1 MLRIFA
7 KKRSIFILRCKVLD
21 FGGFVIRHIFL
32 VCTDD
37 CAFKLVTCGFSDRV
51 RNVVADSVGIGAAG
65 HGDKQAICLD
75 QLDFVDCEAIVNR
88 YGGYCAELTAVKCF
102 SEYDVCDVHFGV
114 SFLFQLVVM
123 LMFEMSA

>member
-1 MLRIFA
+1 MSRYI
-7 KKRSIFILRCKVLD
+7 I
-21 FGGFVIRHIFL
+21 L

-37 CAFKLVTCGFSDRV
+37 CIFKLVACSSSDRV
-51 RNVVADSVGIGAAG
+51 CDVVTYAIRIRAVGHCNEQVVG
-65 HGDKQAICLD
+65 LD